1 MKAETLLQNLALAL
15 RFDEDDGLSP
25 KVQAKARG
33 ILAEELIRVAK
44 ENEIPIVEDEDLLRG
59 LSFLETGQKVPEAFF
74 PLLAELV
81 VHVETLCQSL
91 QERAQ

>member
-1 MKAETLLQNLALAL
+1 MKAEELLQHMALAL
-15 RFDEDDGLSP
+15 RFDEEDGLSP

-33 ILAEELIRVAK
+33 LLAEELIRVAK
-44 ENEIPIVEDEDLLRG
+44 ENEIPIVEDESLLRG

-81 VHVETLCQSL
+81 VHVESLCQSL
-91 QERAQ
+91 QEKTK